1 MAILRESCF
10 SCFGAMI
17 TINIRIHKRAAPPAA
32 ISSTTLAAKSRAQ
45 SVPRA
50 ERPSRARRRD
60 DFFMLALVVSRLQE
74 IRRRDTG
81 ESLER
86 LSLHGASWSVG
97 RSTRGAARN
106 GQRQER
112 RPARPNQC
120 KSSSLCVSITTSEVG
135 LAVPASEK
143 RRGSEASRPAWP
155 SGTPGQP
162 SRAQGRPSPE
172 EAGRAAATAALSQRR
187 RC

>member
-1 MAILRESCF
+1 MFLEQNDLQGPA
-10 SCFGAMI
+10 GG
-17 TINIRIHKRAAPPAA
+17 TI
-32 ISSTTLAAKSRAQ
+32 
-45 SVPRA
+45 
-50 ERPSRARRRD
+50 
-60 DFFMLALVVSRLQE
+60 FFMLAFVVSRLQE
-74 IRRRDTG
+74 TRRRDTG

-143 RRGSEASRPAWP
+143 GAALRRRGPPGRLEGQASRA
-155 SGTPGQP
+155 
-162 SRAQGRPSPE
+162 ACKARPSPE

>member
-1 MAILRESCF
+1 
-10 SCFGAMI
+10 MI
-17 TINIRIHKRAAPPAA
+17 TINIRIQ
-32 ISSTTLAAKSRAQ
+32 KSRPRQAQ
-45 SVPRA
+45 PPSPQTPEQPRVFLEQNDLQGPA
-50 ERPSRARRRD
+50 GGTI
-60 DFFMLALVVSRLQE
+60 FFMLAFVVSRLQE
-74 IRRRDTG
+74 TRRRDTG

-97 RSTRGAARN
+97 RSARGAGRN

-162 SRAQGRPSPE
+162 SRVQGRPSPE